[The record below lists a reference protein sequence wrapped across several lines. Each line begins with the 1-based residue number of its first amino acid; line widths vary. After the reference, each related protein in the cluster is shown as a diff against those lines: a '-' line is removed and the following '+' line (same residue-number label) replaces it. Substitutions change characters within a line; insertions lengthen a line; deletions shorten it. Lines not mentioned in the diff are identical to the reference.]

1 MTLRHLEIFMAVC
14 RSMSMTQAAKDL
26 NMTQPAVS
34 KAVSELEAFYNV
46 TLFDRLNRR
55 IYLTEAGEALRQ
67 YAGDVITRFNESVSV
82 LRDRTA
88 FQTCRL
94 CVNVTVAESI
104 LPQLVKQI
112 SQKLPLLDLQIGI
125 HNSSAIESM
134 LRNNECDIGII
145 DHRNDQLFDSVFLY
159 EEALGLFAS
168 RQYCSKTEMEQEE
181 LLNYRLLLRESGSGN
196 RNATE
201 SLLQTISY
209 PSSQI
214 WESSSDQA
222 LISLAENH
230 MGITILPHS
239 CVRNLRTLHEIHL
252 ENAQLKRRFHLVSLR
267 NKYLNLQ
274 IRSCMDIIHDFCK
287 DK

>member
-94 CVNVTVAESI
+94 CVNVTVGESI

-112 SQKLPLLDLQIGI
+112 RQKLPLLDLQIGI

-168 RQYCSKTEMEQEE
+168 RQYCAKTEMEPEE
-181 LLNYRLLLRESGSGN
+181 LLDYRLLLRESGSGN

-201 SLLQTISY
+201 SLLQAISY

-239 CVRNLRTLHEIHL
+239 CVRNQRTLHEIHL
-252 ENAQLKRRFHLVSLR
+252 ENVQLKRRFHLVSLR

>member
-1 MTLRHLEIFMAVC
+1 
-14 RSMSMTQAAKDL
+14 MTQAAKDL

-67 YAGDVITRFNESVSV
+67 YADDVITRFNESVSV

-104 LPQLVKQI
+104 LPQLLKQI
-112 SQKLPLLDLQIGI
+112 SEKLPLLDLHIGI

-168 RQYCSKTEMEQEE
+168 EQYCAKTEMEPEE

-201 SLLQTISY
+201 SLLHALSY
-209 PSSQI
+209 PSSKI

-222 LISLAENH
+222 LIALAESH

-239 CVRNLRTLHEIHL
+239 CVKDLKSLHEIHL
-252 ENAQLKRRFHLVSLR
+252 DNTQLKRRFHLVSLR

-274 IRSCMDIIHDFCK
+274 IRTCMDLIHDFCK
-287 DK
+287 DI

>member
-34 KAVSELEAFYNV
+34 KAVSELETFYNV
-46 TLFDRLNRR
+46 SLFDRLNRR

-67 YAGDVITRFNESVSV
+67 YASDVITRFNESVSV

-168 RQYCSKTEMEQEE
+168 RQYCAKTEMEQEE

-252 ENAQLKRRFHLVSLR
+252 ENVQLKRRFHLVSLR